1 MIQEIINCFCLRFA
15 LEAVGGIAAAAI
27 AAWCCWN
34 EEKLNKFEQRV
45 AQKLRRRKRND
56 GNLQ

>member
-34 EEKLNKFEQRV
+34 EERLNKFERRV
-45 AQKLRRRKRND
+45 AQKLRRRDRKD
-56 GNLQ
+56 ENLQ